1 MCIRMHLRV
10 CWGASNT
17 VLLGMALAGL
27 LQIVL
32 DNTPSGTIS
41 VLWQLPEYALTTMAD
56 IFIMVASVEYV
67 YEGRA
72 LWPRTGTTAALFA
85 TQGLGVLVGALIG
98 MLLPAVGQVVLP
110 ALSAL
115 ALLLNRYAL
124 S

>member
-1 MCIRMHLRV
+1 
-10 CWGASNT
+10 
-17 VLLGMALAGL
+17 
-27 LQIVL
+27 
-32 DNTPSGTIS
+32 
-41 VLWQLPEYALTTMAD
+41 MAD

-72 LWPRTGTTAALFA
+72 LWPRAGTTAALFA